1 MPPIQRAILLT
12 LACAEL
18 FWLAQPVI
26 AKFGPGTPTAQLSQS
41 VPGQW
46 LPKSLQFSAV
56 DGDRA
61 RCGVEVN
68 VLHLAPVASMF
79 EHIQADMRR
88 YYKPG
93 APFIART
100 RALLSHGFIATL
112 VYRYGRWT
120 RRVQPR
126 LLGLVLRLPYY
137 PMAWLRDWF
146 AGINISTNA
155 DIGPGL
161 YIAHYGAIFLH
172 GHMGANCSVGQCVTI
187 GFKGANKSTN
197 PPRLGNNVYVGTSAV
212 IVGDITIGDDVI
224 IGANTTVV
232 KDVPARHRVVSAAVR
247 VEKLEPDV

>member
-1 MPPIQRAILLT
+1 LTRA
-12 LACAEL
+12 
-18 FWLAQPVI
+18 
-26 AKFGPGTPTAQLSQS
+26 
-41 VPGQW
+41 
-46 LPKSLQFSAV
+46 
-56 DGDRA
+56 
-61 RCGVEVN
+61 
-68 VLHLAPVASMF
+68 
-79 EHIQADMRR
+79 
-88 YYKPG
+88 
-93 APFIART
+93 

-126 LLGLVLRLPYY
+126 VLGLLLRIPYY

-161 YIAHYGAIFLH
+161 YIGHYGAIFLH

-187 GFKGANKSTN
+187 GFKGASKSTN

-247 VEKLEPDV
+247 IEKIEPGA